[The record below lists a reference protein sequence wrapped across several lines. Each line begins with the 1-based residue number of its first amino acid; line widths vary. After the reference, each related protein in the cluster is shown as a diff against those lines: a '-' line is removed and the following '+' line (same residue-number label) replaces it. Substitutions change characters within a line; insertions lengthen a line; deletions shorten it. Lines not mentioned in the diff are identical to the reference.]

1 MPQIELYELAPTRSA
16 RVRWVLNEAQLT
28 YTSLGNQVET
38 IGSDAVK
45 QIHPLGKLP
54 AARIDGKPL
63 FESAAIATAIAY
75 LVPEQNLVARPGTWG
90 RALHDQWVSF
100 ALSEMECWVSSTE
113 INSIDFVLPPDQ
125 HVPAIIDQN
134 NAMFRRSAAA
144 LDGVL
149 SEVDYLVENRF
160 SVTDIIVGY
169 TLNFAEEQGLL
180 SQCPNLCAYMERLCA
195 REHCTL
201 VRHGES
207 TSD

>member
-1 MPQIELYELAPTRSA
+1 MPKIELYELAPTRSA
-16 RVRWVLNEAQLT
+16 RVRWVLKEAQLT

-38 IGSDAVK
+38 SGSDAVK

-63 FESAAIATAIAY
+63 FESAAIATAIAD

-125 HVPAIIDQN
+125 HGA
-134 NAMFRRSAAA
+134 
-144 LDGVL
+144 GH
-149 SEVDYLVENRF
+149 Y
-160 SVTDIIVGY
+160 
-169 TLNFAEEQGLL
+169 
-180 SQCPNLCAYMERLCA
+180 
-195 REHCTL
+195 
-201 VRHGES
+201 
-207 TSD
+207 

>member
-1 MPQIELYELAPTRSA
+1 MPKIEMYELAPTRSA
-16 RVRWVLNEAQLT
+16 RVRWVVKEAQLT

-38 IGSDAVK
+38 SGSDAVK

-63 FESAAIATAIAY
+63 FESAAIATAIAD
-75 LVPEQNLVARPGTWG
+75 LVPEQNLVAWPGTWG

-149 SEVDYLVENRF
+149 SEVDYLVEGRF

-180 SQCPNLCAYMERLCA
+180 AQYSNLRANMERLYA

-201 VRHGES
+201 VRHG
-207 TSD
+207 D